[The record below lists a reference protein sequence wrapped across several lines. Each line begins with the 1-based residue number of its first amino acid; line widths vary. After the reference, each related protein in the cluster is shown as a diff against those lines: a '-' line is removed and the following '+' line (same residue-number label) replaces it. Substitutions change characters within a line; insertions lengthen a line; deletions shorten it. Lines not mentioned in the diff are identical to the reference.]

1 MPLDQLD
8 VDRIEEQQQI
18 MEKEMSFL
26 DHLEEL
32 RWHIMRSLGAIAIVG
47 IVIFIFHKFFFDAVI
62 LGPTQSDFISYK
74 VFCSLSQSLGL
85 GDSLCFTFED
95 YDLQAIRFAETF
107 ITTIKVSFIMG
118 FVFAFPYVFREVWN
132 FIKPGLYPKER
143 KAARGIVFVCSFLF
157 ITGVLFGYFVI
168 APFATNFL
176 MNFTLPG
183 VDNSPTLESYVGFLV
198 MFTLPT
204 GIVFELPIVV
214 YFLSKVG
221 LVTPDAMRK
230 YRRHS
235 VIGILLLAAIITPP
249 DVITQFLIGVP
260 LFFLYEVSI
269 FVSARANKKYEAE
282 LDD

>member
-1 MPLDQLD
+1 
-8 VDRIEEQQQI
+8 
-18 MEKEMSFL
+18 
-26 DHLEEL
+26 
-32 RWHIMRSLGAIAIVG
+32 
-47 IVIFIFHKFFFDAVI
+47 
-62 LGPTQSDFISYK
+62 
-74 VFCSLSQSLGL
+74 
-85 GDSLCFTFED
+85 
-95 YDLQAIRFAETF
+95 
-107 ITTIKVSFIMG
+107 
-118 FVFAFPYVFREVWN
+118 
-132 FIKPGLYPKER
+132 
-143 KAARGIVFVCSFLF
+143 
-157 ITGVLFGYFVI
+157 
-168 APFATNFL
+168 

-204 GIVFELPIVV
+204 GIVFELPVVV

-235 VIGILLLAAIITPP
+235 IIGILLLAAIITPP